1 MSIDIYAPGEERLIV
16 HRRAPTPITIVIKP
30 EGQPL
35 DLSGTVVGIT
45 LTGLAGGETLRLTTA
60 TPPPATVD
68 DRRSYLALLPDRIGG
83 IEFKLSAADA
93 ARVRPG
99 RDGRY
104 RLWLAAEG
112 GEHPIASGQIE
123 GRDA

>member
-1 MSIDIYAPGEERLIV
+1 MTLDIYSPGEARLIV
-16 HRRAPTPITIVIKP
+16 RRGAPTAITVVIKP

-35 DLSGTVVGIT
+35 DLTGCEVGIT

-60 TPPPATVD
+60 TPPPAAVD
-68 DRRSYLALLPDRIGG
+68 DRRSYIAMLPDKPGG
-83 IEFKLSAADA
+83 LEFKLSSVAAL
-93 ARVRPG
+93 RVRPG
-99 RDGRY
+99 RHGRY

-112 GEHPIASGQIE
+112 GEHLIASGQIE

>member
-1 MSIDIYAPGEERLIV
+1 MSIDIYAPGEARLVI
-16 HRRAPTPITIVIKP
+16 RRGAATPITVVIKP

-35 DLSGTVVGIT
+35 DLTGCEVGIT

-68 DRRSYLALLPDRIGG
+68 DRRSYITLLPDKPGG
-83 IEFKLSAADA
+83 LEFKLSAADA
-93 ARVRPG
+93 LRVRPG
-99 RDGRY
+99 RHGRY

-123 GRDA
+123 GRDT